1 MSGFKKRETQY
12 KKIIELAIRY
22 KVTEKNSTVLWGAI
36 NYVRSIILMSDK
48 ERIERK
54 KYSNDINR
62 E

>member
-1 MSGFKKRETQY
+1 MINIEKVETQY

-22 KVTEKNSTVLWGAI
+22 KVTEKNFTVLWGAI

>member
-1 MSGFKKRETQY
+1 MHSSHDP

-22 KVTEKNSTVLWGAI
+22 KVTEKNFTVLWGAI

-54 KYSNDINR
+54 VM
-62 E
+62 

>member
-1 MSGFKKRETQY
+1 MHSSHDP

>member
-1 MSGFKKRETQY
+1 MNNIEKVETQY